1 MESTKQHKRRA
12 LARLSL
18 PKGERTMS
26 EETRD
31 NLSCIGS
38 VIGFFGGLL
47 FGHEVIGMLV
57 GFFFP
62 CFIAN
67 LLNP

>member
-1 MESTKQHKRRA
+1 
-12 LARLSL
+12 
-18 PKGERTMS
+18 MS